1 MNRKFTTVLALDVVG
16 FSKLMSQDE
25 DRTLMNLQAR
35 RKIID
40 PLIEQK
46 GGRIFNTAGDSVLA
60 EFPSPVDAVECG
72 VQIQNKSVSINNQS
86 EEADKMSYR
95 IGLNMGEVLV
105 SDGDL
110 FGDAV
115 NVAARLEA
123 QAIEDGLCISQS
135 IFELVNMKVKVSY
148 EDAGE
153 LHLKNISQPVRAYN
167 VLKCKGATR
176 GLVSADAKPKVAI
189 SNAEAGSLAVM
200 LFKNLSNDEEQ
211 EYFCEGFSE
220 DLISALSRHKSLLVI
235 ASNASFSYSIKEKS
249 VSQIGTEMGVRY
261 LVEGK
266 VRKMG
271 KKMRI
276 SASLLSAEEE
286 NVIWSQN
293 FDTTLDEIFD
303 VQDEIVATIVAR
315 LVGKV
320 ESDQVKKLANKKP
333 DVMEAYDLV
342 LQGLE
347 FHRKSSVSAENNK
360 KALSLFTKATEIDP
374 NYARAFAWKTCSLAN
389 NSEWF
394 ADDMP
399 DGWMEDAFS
408 SINRAME
415 IDPDDP
421 EAHRIL
427 GAMKLLFEGDMEKAI
442 FHHKKAIEICPSDT
456 FHLARY
462 SVLLSYLGKPE
473 DAMEQIEKAL
483 RINPFGSDLMFETK
497 GVCAYLLEDYEAA
510 ISTFKNMQIE
520 TRVSLFY
527 SAACY
532 GLLGKTELAKDRLVL
547 AKTESGMEIDKFVTT
562 QLYQSEE
569 ISNKLTNDLT
579 SIEKGLV
586 LN

>member
-1 MNRKFTTVLALDVVG
+1 MQRKFTTVLALDVVG
-16 FSKLMSQDE
+16 FSKSMSIDE
-25 DRTLMNLQAR
+25 DRTLVNLQAR
-35 RKIID
+35 RKFVD
-40 PLIEQK
+40 QLIEQK

-60 EFPSPVDAVECG
+60 EFPNPVDAVECG

-86 EEADKMSYR
+86 DEADKMSFR

-123 QAIEDGLCISQS
+123 QAIPDGLCISES
-135 IFELVNMKVKVSY
+135 IFDLVNMKVKVSY

-153 LHLKNISQPVRAYN
+153 LNLKNIGRPVRAYN
-167 VLKCKGATR
+167 VLKCRGATR
-176 GLVSADAKPKVAI
+176 GLISADAEPKVFI
-189 SNAEAGSLAVM
+189 PQAEAGSVAIM
-200 LFKNLSNDEEQ
+200 LFKNLSNDDEQ
-211 EYFCEGFSE
+211 GYFCEGFSE
-220 DLISALSRHKSLLVI
+220 DLISALSRYKSLLVI
-235 ASNASFSYSIKEKS
+235 SSNASFSYSIKEKT
-249 VSQIGTEMGVRY
+249 VSQIGSELGVRY

-271 KKMRI
+271 PKMRI
-276 SASLLSAEEE
+276 SVSLLSAEDES
-286 NVIWSQN
+286 VIWSQN
-293 FDTTLDEIFD
+293 FDTTIDDIFD
-303 VQDEIVATIVAR
+303 VQDEIVATIVAK

-347 FHRKSSVSAENNK
+347 FHRKSSVSAQNNK
-360 KALSLFTKATEIDP
+360 KALSLFTQATEVDP

-394 ADDMP
+394 PNDMP
-399 DGWMEDAFS
+399 PNWMEDAFAS
-408 SINRAME
+408 VNRAME
-415 IDPDDP
+415 LDPDDP

-427 GAMKLLFEGDMEKAI
+427 GAIKLMFEGDMDKAI

-473 DAMEQIEKAL
+473 EAMGQIKKAL
-483 RINPFGSDLMFETK
+483 RINPFGSDLVFETQ
-497 GVCAYLLEDYEAA
+497 GVCGYLLKNYNEAL
-510 ISTFKNMQIE
+510 SSFKNMQIE
-520 TRVSLFY
+520 TRTSLFY
-527 SAACY
+527 AAACHNC
-532 GLLGKTELAKDRLVL
+532 LGQLEFAKNKLELAKTD
-547 AKTESGMEIDKFVTT
+547 SGMKIDKFVST
-562 QLYQSEE
+562 QLYQNEE
-569 ISNKLTNDLT
+569 ISNELKKNLS
-579 SIEKGLV
+579 SIEESV
-586 LN
+586 V

>member
-1 MNRKFTTVLALDVVG
+1 MQRKFTTVLALDVVG
-16 FSKLMSQDE
+16 FSKSMSIDE
-25 DRTLMNLQAR
+25 DRTLVNLQAR
-35 RKIID
+35 RKFVD
-40 PLIEQK
+40 QLIEQK

-60 EFPSPVDAVECG
+60 EFPNPVDAVECG

-86 EEADKMSYR
+86 DEADKMSFR

-123 QAIEDGLCISQS
+123 QAIPDGLCISES
-135 IFELVNMKVKVSY
+135 IFDLVNMKVKVSY

-153 LHLKNISQPVRAYN
+153 LNLKNIGRPVRAYN
-167 VLKCKGATR
+167 VLKCRGATR
-176 GLVSADAKPKVAI
+176 GLISADAEPKVFI
-189 SNAEAGSLAVM
+189 PQAEAGSVAIM
-200 LFKNLSNDEEQ
+200 LFKNLSNDDEQ
-211 EYFCEGFSE
+211 GYFCEGFSE
-220 DLISALSRHKSLLVI
+220 DLISALSRYKRLLVI
-235 ASNASFSYSIKEKS
+235 SSNASFSYSIKEKT
-249 VSQIGTEMGVRY
+249 VSQIGAELGVRY
-261 LVEGK
+261 LLEGK

-271 KKMRI
+271 SKMRI
-276 SASLLSAEEE
+276 SVSLLSAEDE

-293 FDTTLDEIFD
+293 FDTTIDDIFD
-303 VQDEIVATIVAR
+303 VQDEIVATIVAK

-347 FHRKSSVSAENNK
+347 FHRKSSVSAQNNK
-360 KALSLFTKATEIDP
+360 KALSLFTQATEVDP

-394 ADDMP
+394 PNDMP
-399 DGWMEDAFS
+399 PNWMEDAFAS
-408 SINRAME
+408 VNRAME
-415 IDPDDP
+415 LDPDDP

-427 GAMKLLFEGDMEKAI
+427 GAIKLMFEGDMDKAI

-473 DAMEQIEKAL
+473 EAMGQIEKAL
-483 RINPFGSDLMFETK
+483 RINPFGSDLMFETQ
-497 GVCAYLLEDYEAA
+497 GVCGYLLKNYNEAL
-510 ISTFKNMQIE
+510 SSFKNMQIE
-520 TRVSLFY
+520 TRTSLFY
-527 SAACY
+527 AAACHNC
-532 GLLGKTELAKDRLVL
+532 LGQLEFAKNKLELAKTD
-547 AKTESGMEIDKFVTT
+547 SGMKIDKFVST
-562 QLYQSEE
+562 QLYQNEE
-569 ISNKLTNDLT
+569 ISNQLKKNLS
-579 SIEKGLV
+579 SIEESV
-586 LN
+586 V

>member
-1 MNRKFTTVLALDVVG
+1 MQRKFTTVLALDVVG
-16 FSKLMSQDE
+16 FSKSMSIDE
-25 DRTLMNLQAR
+25 DRTLVNLQAR
-35 RKIID
+35 RKFVD
-40 PLIEQK
+40 QLIEQK

-60 EFPSPVDAVECG
+60 EFPNPVDAVECG

-86 EEADKMSYR
+86 DEADKMSFR

-123 QAIEDGLCISQS
+123 QAIPDGLCISES
-135 IFELVNMKVKVSY
+135 IFDLVNMKVKVSY

-153 LHLKNISQPVRAYN
+153 LNLKNIGRPVRAYN
-167 VLKCKGATR
+167 VLKCRGATR
-176 GLVSADAKPKVAI
+176 GLISADAEPKVFI
-189 SNAEAGSLAVM
+189 PQAEAGSVAIM
-200 LFKNLSNDEEQ
+200 LFKNLSNDDEQ
-211 EYFCEGFSE
+211 GYFCEGFSE
-220 DLISALSRHKSLLVI
+220 DLISALSRYKSLLVI
-235 ASNASFSYSIKEKS
+235 SSNASFSYSIKEKT
-249 VSQIGTEMGVRY
+249 VSQIGSELGVRY
-261 LVEGK
+261 LLEGK

-271 KKMRI
+271 PKMRI
-276 SASLLSAEEE
+276 SVSLLSAEDE

-293 FDTTLDEIFD
+293 FDTTIDDIFD
-303 VQDEIVATIVAR
+303 VQDEIVATIVAK

-347 FHRKSSVSAENNK
+347 FHRKSSVSAQNNK
-360 KALSLFTKATEIDP
+360 KALSLFTQATEVDP

-394 ADDMP
+394 PNDMP
-399 DGWMEDAFS
+399 PNWMEDAFAS
-408 SINRAME
+408 VNRAME
-415 IDPDDP
+415 LDPDDP

-427 GAMKLLFEGDMEKAI
+427 GAIKLMFEGDMDKAI

-473 DAMEQIEKAL
+473 EAMGQIEKAL
-483 RINPFGSDLMFETK
+483 RINPFGSDLMFETQ
-497 GVCAYLLEDYEAA
+497 GVCGYLLKNYNEAL
-510 ISTFKNMQIE
+510 SSFKNMQIE
-520 TRVSLFY
+520 TRTSLFY
-527 SAACY
+527 AAACHNC
-532 GLLGKTELAKDRLVL
+532 LGQLEFAKNKLELAKTD
-547 AKTESGMEIDKFVTT
+547 SGMKIDKFVST
-562 QLYQSEE
+562 QLYQNEE
-569 ISNKLTNDLT
+569 ISNELKKNLS
-579 SIEKGLV
+579 SIEESV
-586 LN
+586 V

>member
-1 MNRKFTTVLALDVVG
+1 MQRKFTTVLALDVVG
-16 FSKLMSQDE
+16 FSKSMSIDE
-25 DRTLMNLQAR
+25 DRTLVNLQAR
-35 RKIID
+35 RKFVD
-40 PLIEQK
+40 QLIEQK

-60 EFPSPVDAVECG
+60 EFPNPVDAVECG

-86 EEADKMSYR
+86 DEADKMSFR

-123 QAIEDGLCISQS
+123 QAIPDGLCISES
-135 IFELVNMKVKVSY
+135 IFDLVNMKVKVSY

-153 LHLKNISQPVRAYN
+153 LNLKNIGRPVRAYN
-167 VLKCKGATR
+167 VLKCRGATR
-176 GLVSADAKPKVAI
+176 GLISADAEPKVFI
-189 SNAEAGSLAVM
+189 PQAEAGSVAIM
-200 LFKNLSNDEEQ
+200 LFKNLSNDDEQ
-211 EYFCEGFSE
+211 GYFCEGFSE
-220 DLISALSRHKSLLVI
+220 DLISALSRYKSLLVI
-235 ASNASFSYSIKEKS
+235 SSNASFSYSIKEKT
-249 VSQIGTEMGVRY
+249 VSQIGSELGVRY

-271 KKMRI
+271 PKMRI
-276 SASLLSAEEE
+276 SVSLLSAEDE

-293 FDTTLDEIFD
+293 FDTTIDDIFD
-303 VQDEIVATIVAR
+303 VQDEIVATIVAK

-347 FHRKSSVSAENNK
+347 FHRKSSVSAQNNK
-360 KALSLFTKATEIDP
+360 KALSLFTQATEVDP

-394 ADDMP
+394 PNDMP
-399 DGWMEDAFS
+399 PNWMEDAFAS
-408 SINRAME
+408 VNRAME
-415 IDPDDP
+415 LDPDDP

-427 GAMKLLFEGDMEKAI
+427 GAIKLMFEGDMDKAI

-473 DAMEQIEKAL
+473 EAMGQIEKAL
-483 RINPFGSDLMFETK
+483 RINPFGSDLMFETQ
-497 GVCAYLLEDYEAA
+497 GVCGYLLKNYNEAL
-510 ISTFKNMQIE
+510 SSFKNMQIE
-520 TRVSLFY
+520 TRNSLFY
-527 SAACY
+527 AAACHNC
-532 GLLGKTELAKDRLVL
+532 LGQLEFAKNKLELAKTD
-547 AKTESGMEIDKFVTT
+547 SGMKIDKFVST
-562 QLYQSEE
+562 QLYQNEE
-569 ISNKLTNDLT
+569 ISNELKKNLSL
-579 SIEKGLV
+579 IEESV
-586 LN
+586 

>member
-1 MNRKFTTVLALDVVG
+1 MQRKFTTVLALDVVG
-16 FSKLMSQDE
+16 FSKSMSIDE
-25 DRTLMNLQAR
+25 DRTLVNLQAR
-35 RKIID
+35 RKFVD
-40 PLIEQK
+40 QLIEQK

-60 EFPSPVDAVECG
+60 EFPNPVDAVECG

-86 EEADKMSYR
+86 DEADKMSFR

-123 QAIEDGLCISQS
+123 QAIPDGLCISES
-135 IFELVNMKVKVSY
+135 IFDLVNMKVKVSY

-153 LHLKNISQPVRAYN
+153 LNLKNIGRPVRAYN
-167 VLKCKGATR
+167 VLKCRGATR
-176 GLVSADAKPKVAI
+176 GLISADAEPKVFI
-189 SNAEAGSLAVM
+189 PQAEAGSVAIM
-200 LFKNLSNDEEQ
+200 LFKNLSNDDEQ
-211 EYFCEGFSE
+211 GYFCEGFSE
-220 DLISALSRHKSLLVI
+220 DLISALSRYKSLLVI
-235 ASNASFSYSIKEKS
+235 SSNASFSYSIKEKT
-249 VSQIGTEMGVRY
+249 VSQIGAELGVRY
-261 LVEGK
+261 LLEGK

-271 KKMRI
+271 SKMRI
-276 SASLLSAEEE
+276 SVSLLSAEDE

-293 FDTTLDEIFD
+293 FDTTIDDIFD
-303 VQDEIVATIVAR
+303 VQDEIVATIVAK

-347 FHRKSSVSAENNK
+347 FHRKSSVSAQNNK
-360 KALSLFTKATEIDP
+360 KALSLFTQATEVDP

-394 ADDMP
+394 PNDMP
-399 DGWMEDAFS
+399 PNWMEDAFAS
-408 SINRAME
+408 VNRAME
-415 IDPDDP
+415 LDPDDP

-427 GAMKLLFEGDMEKAI
+427 GAIKLMFEGDMDKAI

-473 DAMEQIEKAL
+473 EAMGQIEKAL
-483 RINPFGSDLMFETK
+483 RINPFGSDLMFETQ
-497 GVCAYLLEDYEAA
+497 GVCGYLLKNYNEAL
-510 ISTFKNMQIE
+510 SSFKNMQIE
-520 TRVSLFY
+520 TRTSLFY
-527 SAACY
+527 AAACHNC
-532 GLLGKTELAKDRLVL
+532 LGQLEFAKNKLELAKTD
-547 AKTESGMEIDKFVTT
+547 SGMKIDKFVST

-569 ISNKLTNDLT
+569 ISNELKKNLS
-579 SIEKGLV
+579 SIEESV
-586 LN
+586 V

>member
-1 MNRKFTTVLALDVVG
+1 MQRKFTTVLALDVVG
-16 FSKLMSQDE
+16 FSKSMSIDE
-25 DRTLMNLQAR
+25 DRTLVNLQAR
-35 RKIID
+35 RKFVD
-40 PLIEQK
+40 QLIEQK

-60 EFPSPVDAVECG
+60 EFPNPVDAVECG

-86 EEADKMSYR
+86 DEADKMSFR

-123 QAIEDGLCISQS
+123 QAIPDGLCISES
-135 IFELVNMKVKVSY
+135 IFDLVNMKVKVSY

-153 LHLKNISQPVRAYN
+153 LNLKNIGRPVRAYN
-167 VLKCKGATR
+167 VLKCRGATR
-176 GLVSADAKPKVAI
+176 GLISADAEPKVFI
-189 SNAEAGSLAVM
+189 PQAEAGSVAIM
-200 LFKNLSNDEEQ
+200 LFKNLSNDDEQ
-211 EYFCEGFSE
+211 GYFCEGFSE
-220 DLISALSRHKSLLVI
+220 DLISALSRYKSLLVI
-235 ASNASFSYSIKEKS
+235 SSNASFSYSIKEKT
-249 VSQIGTEMGVRY
+249 VSQIGSELGVRY

-271 KKMRI
+271 PKMRI
-276 SASLLSAEEE
+276 SVSLLSAEDE

-293 FDTTLDEIFD
+293 FDTTIDDIFD
-303 VQDEIVATIVAR
+303 VQDEIVATIVAK

-347 FHRKSSVSAENNK
+347 FHRKSSVSAQNNK
-360 KALSLFTKATEIDP
+360 KALSLFTQATEVDP

-394 ADDMP
+394 PNDMP
-399 DGWMEDAFS
+399 PNWMEDAFAS
-408 SINRAME
+408 VNRAME
-415 IDPDDP
+415 LDPDDP

-427 GAMKLLFEGDMEKAI
+427 GAIKLMFEGDMDKAI

-473 DAMEQIEKAL
+473 EAMGQIEKAL
-483 RINPFGSDLMFETK
+483 RINPFGSDLVFETQ
-497 GVCAYLLEDYEAA
+497 GVCGYLLKNYNEAL
-510 ISTFKNMQIE
+510 SSFKNMQIE
-520 TRVSLFY
+520 TRNSLFY
-527 SAACY
+527 AAACHNC
-532 GLLGKTELAKDRLVL
+532 LGQLEFAKNKLELAKTD
-547 AKTESGMEIDKFVTT
+547 SGMKIDKFVST
-562 QLYQSEE
+562 QLYQNEE
-569 ISNKLTNDLT
+569 ISNELKKNLS
-579 SIEKGLV
+579 SIEESV
-586 LN
+586 V

>member
-1 MNRKFTTVLALDVVG
+1 MQRKFTTVLALDVVG
-16 FSKLMSQDE
+16 FSKSMSIDE
-25 DRTLMNLQAR
+25 DRTLVNLQAR
-35 RKIID
+35 RKFVD
-40 PLIEQK
+40 QLIEQK

-60 EFPSPVDAVECG
+60 EFPNPVDAVECG

-86 EEADKMSYR
+86 DEADKMSFR

-123 QAIEDGLCISQS
+123 QAIPDGLCISES
-135 IFELVNMKVKVSY
+135 IFDLVNMKVKVSY

-153 LHLKNISQPVRAYN
+153 LNLKNIGRPVRAYN
-167 VLKCKGATR
+167 VLKCRGATR
-176 GLVSADAKPKVAI
+176 GLISADAEPKVFI
-189 SNAEAGSLAVM
+189 PQAEAGSVAIM
-200 LFKNLSNDEEQ
+200 LFKNLSNDDEQ
-211 EYFCEGFSE
+211 GYFCEGFSE
-220 DLISALSRHKSLLVI
+220 DLISALSRYKSLLVI
-235 ASNASFSYSIKEKS
+235 SSNASFSYSIKEKT
-249 VSQIGTEMGVRY
+249 VSQIGSELGVRY

-271 KKMRI
+271 PKMRI
-276 SASLLSAEEE
+276 SVSLLSAEDE

-293 FDTTLDEIFD
+293 FDTTIDDIFD
-303 VQDEIVATIVAR
+303 VQDEIVATIVAK

-347 FHRKSSVSAENNK
+347 FHRKSSVSAQNNK
-360 KALSLFTKATEIDP
+360 KALSLFTQATEVDP

-394 ADDMP
+394 PNDMP
-399 DGWMEDAFS
+399 PNWMEDAFAS
-408 SINRAME
+408 VNRAME
-415 IDPDDP
+415 LDPDDP

-427 GAMKLLFEGDMEKAI
+427 GAIKLMFEGDMDKAI

-473 DAMEQIEKAL
+473 EAMGQIEKAL
-483 RINPFGSDLMFETK
+483 RINPFGSDLMFETQV
-497 GVCAYLLEDYEAA
+497 VCGYLLKNYNEAL
-510 ISTFKNMQIE
+510 SSFKNMQIE
-520 TRVSLFY
+520 TRNSLFY
-527 SAACY
+527 AAACHNC
-532 GLLGKTELAKDRLVL
+532 LGQLEFAKNKLELAKTD
-547 AKTESGMEIDKFVTT
+547 SGMKIDKFVST
-562 QLYQSEE
+562 QLYQNEE
-569 ISNKLTNDLT
+569 ISNQLKKNLS
-579 SIEKGLV
+579 SIEESV
-586 LN
+586 V

>member
-1 MNRKFTTVLALDVVG
+1 MQRKFTTVLALDVVG
-16 FSKLMSQDE
+16 FSKSMSIDE
-25 DRTLMNLQAR
+25 DRTLVNLQAR
-35 RKIID
+35 RKFVD
-40 PLIEQK
+40 QLIEQK

-60 EFPSPVDAVECG
+60 EFPNPVDAVECG
-72 VQIQNKSVSINNQS
+72 VQIQNKSVSINDQS
-86 EEADKMSYR
+86 DEADKMSFR

-123 QAIEDGLCISQS
+123 QAIPDGLCISES
-135 IFELVNMKVKVSY
+135 IFDLVNMKVKVSY

-153 LHLKNISQPVRAYN
+153 LNLKNIGRPVRAYN
-167 VLKCKGATR
+167 VLKCRGATR
-176 GLVSADAKPKVAI
+176 GLISADAEPKVFI
-189 SNAEAGSLAVM
+189 PQAEAGSVAIM
-200 LFKNLSNDEEQ
+200 LFKNLSNDDEQ
-211 EYFCEGFSE
+211 GYFCEGFSE
-220 DLISALSRHKSLLVI
+220 DLISALSRYKSLLVI
-235 ASNASFSYSIKEKS
+235 SSNASFSYSIKEKT
-249 VSQIGTEMGVRY
+249 VSQIGSELGVRY

-271 KKMRI
+271 PKMRI
-276 SASLLSAEEE
+276 SVSLLSAEDE

-293 FDTTLDEIFD
+293 FDTTIDDIFD
-303 VQDEIVATIVAR
+303 VQDEIVATIVAK

-347 FHRKSSVSAENNK
+347 FHRKSSVSAQNNK
-360 KALSLFTKATEIDP
+360 KALSLFTQATEVDP

-394 ADDMP
+394 PNDMP
-399 DGWMEDAFS
+399 PNWMEDAFAS
-408 SINRAME
+408 VNRAME
-415 IDPDDP
+415 LDPDDP

-427 GAMKLLFEGDMEKAI
+427 GAIKLMFEGDMDKAI

-473 DAMEQIEKAL
+473 EAMGQIKKAL
-483 RINPFGSDLMFETK
+483 RINPFGSDLVFETQ
-497 GVCAYLLEDYEAA
+497 GVCGYLLKNYNEAL
-510 ISTFKNMQIE
+510 SSFKNMQIE
-520 TRVSLFY
+520 TRTSLFY
-527 SAACY
+527 AAACHNC
-532 GLLGKTELAKDRLVL
+532 LGQLEFAKNKLELAKTD
-547 AKTESGMEIDKFVTT
+547 SGMKIDKFVST

-569 ISNKLTNDLT
+569 ISNELKKNLS
-579 SIEKGLV
+579 SIEESV
-586 LN
+586 V

>member
-1 MNRKFTTVLALDVVG
+1 MQRKFTTVLALDVVG
-16 FSKLMSQDE
+16 FSKSMSIDE
-25 DRTLMNLQAR
+25 DRTLVNLQAR
-35 RKIID
+35 RKFVD
-40 PLIEQK
+40 QLIEQK

-60 EFPSPVDAVECG
+60 EFPNPVDAVECG

-86 EEADKMSYR
+86 DEADKMSFR

-123 QAIEDGLCISQS
+123 QAIPDGLCISES
-135 IFELVNMKVKVSY
+135 IFDLVNMKVKVSY

-153 LHLKNISQPVRAYN
+153 LNLKNIGRPVRAYN
-167 VLKCKGATR
+167 VLKCRGATR
-176 GLVSADAKPKVAI
+176 GLISADAEPKVFI
-189 SNAEAGSLAVM
+189 PQAEAGSVAIM
-200 LFKNLSNDEEQ
+200 LFKNLSNDDEQ
-211 EYFCEGFSE
+211 GYFCEGFSE
-220 DLISALSRHKSLLVI
+220 DLISALSRYKSLLVI
-235 ASNASFSYSIKEKS
+235 SSNASFSYSIKEKT
-249 VSQIGTEMGVRY
+249 VSQIGAELGVRY
-261 LVEGK
+261 LLEGK

-271 KKMRI
+271 SKMRI
-276 SASLLSAEEE
+276 SVSLLSAEDE

-293 FDTTLDEIFD
+293 FDTTIDDIFD
-303 VQDEIVATIVAR
+303 VQDEIVATIVAK

-347 FHRKSSVSAENNK
+347 FHRKSSVSAQNNK
-360 KALSLFTKATEIDP
+360 KALSLFTQATEVDP

-394 ADDMP
+394 PNDMP
-399 DGWMEDAFS
+399 PNWMEDAFAS
-408 SINRAME
+408 VNRAME
-415 IDPDDP
+415 LDPDDP

-427 GAMKLLFEGDMEKAI
+427 GAIKLMFEGDMDKAI

-473 DAMEQIEKAL
+473 EAMGQIEKAL
-483 RINPFGSDLMFETK
+483 RINPFGSDLMFETQ
-497 GVCAYLLEDYEAA
+497 GVCGYLLKNYNEAL
-510 ISTFKNMQIE
+510 SSFKNMQIE
-520 TRVSLFY
+520 TRTSLFY
-527 SAACY
+527 AAACHNC
-532 GLLGKTELAKDRLVL
+532 LGQLEFAKNKLELAKTD
-547 AKTESGMEIDKFVTT
+547 SGMKIDKFVST
-562 QLYQSEE
+562 QLYQNEE
-569 ISNKLTNDLT
+569 ISNRLKKNLS
-579 SIEKGLV
+579 SIEESV
-586 LN
+586 V

>member
-1 MNRKFTTVLALDVVG
+1 
-16 FSKLMSQDE
+16 MSIDE
-25 DRTLMNLQAR
+25 DRTLVNLQAR
-35 RKIID
+35 RKFVD
-40 PLIEQK
+40 QLIEQK

-60 EFPSPVDAVECG
+60 EFPNPVDAVECG

-86 EEADKMSYR
+86 DEADKMSFR

-123 QAIEDGLCISQS
+123 QAIPDGLCISES
-135 IFELVNMKVKVSY
+135 IFDLVNMKVKVSY

-153 LHLKNISQPVRAYN
+153 LNLKNIGRPVRAYN
-167 VLKCKGATR
+167 VLKCRGATR
-176 GLVSADAKPKVAI
+176 GLISADAEPKVFI
-189 SNAEAGSLAVM
+189 PQAEAGSVAIM
-200 LFKNLSNDEEQ
+200 LFKNLSNDDEQ
-211 EYFCEGFSE
+211 GYFCEGFSE
-220 DLISALSRHKSLLVI
+220 DLISALSRYKSLLVI
-235 ASNASFSYSIKEKS
+235 SSNASFSYSIKEKT
-249 VSQIGTEMGVRY
+249 VSQIGAELGVRY
-261 LVEGK
+261 LLEGK

-271 KKMRI
+271 SKMRI
-276 SASLLSAEEE
+276 SVSLLSAEDE

-293 FDTTLDEIFD
+293 FDTTIDDIFD
-303 VQDEIVATIVAR
+303 VQDEIVATIVAK

-347 FHRKSSVSAENNK
+347 FHRKSSVSAQNNK
-360 KALSLFTKATEIDP
+360 KALSLFTQATEVDP

-394 ADDMP
+394 PNDMP
-399 DGWMEDAFS
+399 PNWMEDAFAS
-408 SINRAME
+408 VNRAME
-415 IDPDDP
+415 LDPDDP

-427 GAMKLLFEGDMEKAI
+427 GAIKLMFEGDMDKAI

-473 DAMEQIEKAL
+473 EAMGQIEKAL
-483 RINPFGSDLMFETK
+483 RINPFGSDLMFETQ
-497 GVCAYLLEDYEAA
+497 GVCGYLLKNYNEAL
-510 ISTFKNMQIE
+510 SSFKNMQIE
-520 TRVSLFY
+520 TRTSLFY
-527 SAACY
+527 AAACHNC
-532 GLLGKTELAKDRLVL
+532 LGQLEFAKNKLELAKTD
-547 AKTESGMEIDKFVTT
+547 SGMKIDKFVST
-562 QLYQSEE
+562 QLYQNEE
-569 ISNKLTNDLT
+569 ISNQLKKNLS
-579 SIEKGLV
+579 SIEESV
-586 LN
+586 V

>member
-123 QAIEDGLCISQS
+123 QALEDGLCISQS

-189 SNAEAGSLAVM
+189 SSAEAGSLAVM

-399 DGWMEDAFS
+399 DGWMEDMFS
-408 SINRAME
+408 SVNRAME

-427 GAMKLLFEGDMEKAI
+427 GAVKLLFEGDMEKAI

>member
-1 MNRKFTTVLALDVVG
+1 MQRKFTTVLALDVVG
-16 FSKLMSQDE
+16 FSKSMSIDE
-25 DRTLMNLQAR
+25 DRTLVNLQAR
-35 RKIID
+35 RKFVD
-40 PLIEQK
+40 QLIEQK

-60 EFPSPVDAVECG
+60 EFPNPVDAVECG

-86 EEADKMSYR
+86 DEADKMSFR

-123 QAIEDGLCISQS
+123 QAIPDGLCISES
-135 IFELVNMKVKVSY
+135 IFDLVNMKVKVSY

-153 LHLKNISQPVRAYN
+153 LNLKNIGRPVRAYN
-167 VLKCKGATR
+167 VLKCRGATR
-176 GLVSADAKPKVAI
+176 GLISADAEPKVFI
-189 SNAEAGSLAVM
+189 PQAEAGSVAIM
-200 LFKNLSNDEEQ
+200 LFKNLSNDDEQ
-211 EYFCEGFSE
+211 GYFCEGFSE
-220 DLISALSRHKSLLVI
+220 DLISALSRYKSLLVI
-235 ASNASFSYSIKEKS
+235 SSNASFSYSIKEKT
-249 VSQIGTEMGVRY
+249 VSQIGSELGVRY

-271 KKMRI
+271 PKMRI
-276 SASLLSAEEE
+276 SVSLLSAEDE

-293 FDTTLDEIFD
+293 FDTTIDDIFD
-303 VQDEIVATIVAR
+303 VQDEIVATIVAK
-315 LVGKV
+315 LFGKV

-347 FHRKSSVSAENNK
+347 FHRKSSVSAQNNK
-360 KALSLFTKATEIDP
+360 KALSLFTQATEVDP

-394 ADDMP
+394 PNDMP
-399 DGWMEDAFS
+399 PNWMEDAFAS
-408 SINRAME
+408 VNRAME
-415 IDPDDP
+415 LDPDDP

-427 GAMKLLFEGDMEKAI
+427 GAIKLMFEGDMDKAI

-473 DAMEQIEKAL
+473 EAMGQIEKAL
-483 RINPFGSDLMFETK
+483 RINPFGSDLMFETQ
-497 GVCAYLLEDYEAA
+497 GVCGYLLKNYNEAL
-510 ISTFKNMQIE
+510 SSFKNMQIE
-520 TRVSLFY
+520 TRTSLFY
-527 SAACY
+527 AAACHNC
-532 GLLGKTELAKDRLVL
+532 LGQLEFAKNKLELAKTD
-547 AKTESGMEIDKFVTT
+547 SGMKIDKFVST
-562 QLYQSEE
+562 QLYQNEE
-569 ISNKLTNDLT
+569 ISNELKKNLS
-579 SIEKGLV
+579 SIEESV
-586 LN
+586 V

>member
-1 MNRKFTTVLALDVVG
+1 MQRKFTTVLALDVVG
-16 FSKLMSQDE
+16 FSKSMSIDE
-25 DRTLMNLQAR
+25 DRTLVNLQAR
-35 RKIID
+35 RKFVD
-40 PLIEQK
+40 QLIEQK

-60 EFPSPVDAVECG
+60 EFPNPVDAVECG

-86 EEADKMSYR
+86 DEADKMSFR

-123 QAIEDGLCISQS
+123 QAIPDGLCISES
-135 IFELVNMKVKVSY
+135 IFDLVNMKVKVSY

-153 LHLKNISQPVRAYN
+153 LNLKNIGRPVRAYN
-167 VLKCKGATR
+167 VLKCRGATR
-176 GLVSADAKPKVAI
+176 GLISADAEPKVFI
-189 SNAEAGSLAVM
+189 PQAEAGSVAIM
-200 LFKNLSNDEEQ
+200 LFKNLSNDDEQ
-211 EYFCEGFSE
+211 GYFCEGFSE
-220 DLISALSRHKSLLVI
+220 DLISALSRYKSLLVI
-235 ASNASFSYSIKEKS
+235 SSNASFSYSIKEKT
-249 VSQIGTEMGVRY
+249 VSQIGSELGVRY

-271 KKMRI
+271 PKMRI
-276 SASLLSAEEE
+276 SVSLLSAEDE

-293 FDTTLDEIFD
+293 FDTTIDDIFD
-303 VQDEIVATIVAR
+303 VQDEIVATIVAK

-347 FHRKSSVSAENNK
+347 FHRKSSVSAQNNK
-360 KALSLFTKATEIDP
+360 KALSLFTQATEVDP

-394 ADDMP
+394 PNDMP
-399 DGWMEDAFS
+399 PNWMEDAFAS
-408 SINRAME
+408 VNRAME
-415 IDPDDP
+415 LDPDDP

-427 GAMKLLFEGDMEKAI
+427 GAIKLMFEGDMDKAI

-473 DAMEQIEKAL
+473 EAMGQIEKAL
-483 RINPFGSDLMFETK
+483 RINPFGSDLMFETQ
-497 GVCAYLLEDYEAA
+497 GVCGYLLKNYNEAL
-510 ISTFKNMQIE
+510 SSFKNMQIE
-520 TRVSLFY
+520 TRNSLFY
-527 SAACY
+527 AAACHNC
-532 GLLGKTELAKDRLVL
+532 LGQLEFAKNKLELAKTD
-547 AKTESGMEIDKFVTT
+547 SGMKIDKFVST

-569 ISNKLTNDLT
+569 ISNELKKNLS
-579 SIEKGLV
+579 SIEESV
-586 LN
+586 V

>member
-1 MNRKFTTVLALDVVG
+1 MQRKFTTVLALDVVG
-16 FSKLMSQDE
+16 FSKSMSIDE
-25 DRTLMNLQAR
+25 DRTLVNLQAR
-35 RKIID
+35 RKFVD
-40 PLIEQK
+40 QLIEQK

-60 EFPSPVDAVECG
+60 EFPNPVDAVECG

-86 EEADKMSYR
+86 DEADKMSFR

-123 QAIEDGLCISQS
+123 QAIPDGLCISES
-135 IFELVNMKVKVSY
+135 IFDLVNMKVKVSY

-153 LHLKNISQPVRAYN
+153 LNLKNIGRPVRAYN
-167 VLKCKGATR
+167 VLKCRGATR
-176 GLVSADAKPKVAI
+176 GLISADAEPKVFI
-189 SNAEAGSLAVM
+189 PQAEAGSVAIM
-200 LFKNLSNDEEQ
+200 LFKNLSNDDEQ
-211 EYFCEGFSE
+211 GYFCEGFSE
-220 DLISALSRHKSLLVI
+220 DLISALSRYKSLLVI
-235 ASNASFSYSIKEKS
+235 SSNASFSYSIKEKT
-249 VSQIGTEMGVRY
+249 VSQIGSELGVRY

-271 KKMRI
+271 PKMRI
-276 SASLLSAEEE
+276 SVSLLSAEDE

-293 FDTTLDEIFD
+293 FDTTIDDIFD
-303 VQDEIVATIVAR
+303 VQDEIVATIVAK

-347 FHRKSSVSAENNK
+347 FHRKSSVSAQNNK
-360 KALSLFTKATEIDP
+360 KALSLFTQATEVDP

-394 ADDMP
+394 PNDMP
-399 DGWMEDAFS
+399 PNWMEDAFAS
-408 SINRAME
+408 VNRAME
-415 IDPDDP
+415 LDPDDP

-427 GAMKLLFEGDMEKAI
+427 GAIKLMFEGDMDKAI

-473 DAMEQIEKAL
+473 EAMGQIKKAL
-483 RINPFGSDLMFETK
+483 RINPFGSDLVFETQ
-497 GVCAYLLEDYEAA
+497 GVCGYLLKNYNEAL
-510 ISTFKNMQIE
+510 SSFKNMQIE
-520 TRVSLFY
+520 TRNSLFY
-527 SAACY
+527 AAACHNC
-532 GLLGKTELAKDRLVL
+532 LGQLEFAKNKLELAKTD
-547 AKTESGMEIDKFVTT
+547 SGMKIDKFVST

-569 ISNKLTNDLT
+569 ISNELKKNLS
-579 SIEKGLV
+579 SIEESV
-586 LN
+586 V

>member
-1 MNRKFTTVLALDVVG
+1 MQRKFTTVLALDVVG
-16 FSKLMSQDE
+16 FSKSMSIDE
-25 DRTLMNLQAR
+25 DRTLVNLQAR
-35 RKIID
+35 RKFVD
-40 PLIEQK
+40 QLIEQK

-60 EFPSPVDAVECG
+60 EFPNPVDAVECG

-86 EEADKMSYR
+86 DEADKMSFR

-123 QAIEDGLCISQS
+123 QAIPDGLCISES
-135 IFELVNMKVKVSY
+135 IFDLVNMKVKVSY

-153 LHLKNISQPVRAYN
+153 LNLKNIGRPVRAYN
-167 VLKCKGATR
+167 VLKCRGATR
-176 GLVSADAKPKVAI
+176 GLISADAEPKVFI
-189 SNAEAGSLAVM
+189 PQAEAGSVAIM
-200 LFKNLSNDEEQ
+200 LFKNLSNDDEQ
-211 EYFCEGFSE
+211 GYFCEGFSE
-220 DLISALSRHKSLLVI
+220 DLISALSRYKSLLVI
-235 ASNASFSYSIKEKS
+235 SSNASFSYSIKEKT
-249 VSQIGTEMGVRY
+249 VSQIGAELGVRY
-261 LVEGK
+261 LLEGK

-271 KKMRI
+271 SKMRI
-276 SASLLSAEEE
+276 SVSLLSAEDE

-293 FDTTLDEIFD
+293 FDTTIDDIFD
-303 VQDEIVATIVAR
+303 VQDEIVATIVAK

-347 FHRKSSVSAENNK
+347 FHRKSSVSAQNNK
-360 KALSLFTKATEIDP
+360 KALSLFTQATEVDP

-394 ADDMP
+394 PNDMP
-399 DGWMEDAFS
+399 PNWMEDAFAS
-408 SINRAME
+408 VNRAME
-415 IDPDDP
+415 LDPDDP

-427 GAMKLLFEGDMEKAI
+427 GAIKLMFEGDMDKAI

-473 DAMEQIEKAL
+473 EAMGQIEKAL
-483 RINPFGSDLMFETK
+483 RINPFGSDLMFETQ
-497 GVCAYLLEDYEAA
+497 GVCGYLLKNYNEAL
-510 ISTFKNMQIE
+510 SSFKNMQIE
-520 TRVSLFY
+520 TRTSLFY
-527 SAACY
+527 AAACHNC
-532 GLLGKTELAKDRLVL
+532 LGQLEFAKNKLELAKTD
-547 AKTESGMEIDKFVTT
+547 SGMKIDKFVST

-569 ISNKLTNDLT
+569 ISNELKKNLSL
-579 SIEKGLV
+579 IEESV
-586 LN
+586 V

>member
-189 SNAEAGSLAVM
+189 SSAEAGSLAVM

-532 GLLGKTELAKDRLVL
+532 GLLRKTELAKDRLVL

>member
-1 MNRKFTTVLALDVVG
+1 MQRKFTTVLALDVVG
-16 FSKLMSQDE
+16 FSKSMSIDE
-25 DRTLMNLQAR
+25 DRTLVNLQAR
-35 RKIID
+35 RKFVD
-40 PLIEQK
+40 QLIEQK

-60 EFPSPVDAVECG
+60 EFPNPVDAVECG

-86 EEADKMSYR
+86 DEADKMSFR

-123 QAIEDGLCISQS
+123 QAIPDGLCISES
-135 IFELVNMKVKVSY
+135 IFDLVNMKVKVSY

-153 LHLKNISQPVRAYN
+153 LNLKNIGRPVRAYN
-167 VLKCKGATR
+167 VLKCRGATR
-176 GLVSADAKPKVAI
+176 GLISADAEPKVFI
-189 SNAEAGSLAVM
+189 PQAEAGSVAIM
-200 LFKNLSNDEEQ
+200 LFKNLSNDDEQ
-211 EYFCEGFSE
+211 GYFCEGFSE
-220 DLISALSRHKSLLVI
+220 DLISALSRYKSLLVI
-235 ASNASFSYSIKEKS
+235 SSNASFSYSIKEKT
-249 VSQIGTEMGVRY
+249 VSQIGAELGVRY
-261 LVEGK
+261 LLEGK

-271 KKMRI
+271 SKMRI
-276 SASLLSAEEE
+276 SVSLLSAEDE

-293 FDTTLDEIFD
+293 FDTTIDDIFD
-303 VQDEIVATIVAR
+303 VQDEIVATIVAK

-347 FHRKSSVSAENNK
+347 FHRKSSVSAQNNK
-360 KALSLFTKATEIDP
+360 KALSLFTQATEVDP

-394 ADDMP
+394 PNDMP
-399 DGWMEDAFS
+399 PNWMEDAFAS
-408 SINRAME
+408 VNRAME
-415 IDPDDP
+415 LDPDDP

-427 GAMKLLFEGDMEKAI
+427 GAIKLMFEGDMDKAI

-473 DAMEQIEKAL
+473 EAMGQIEKAL
-483 RINPFGSDLMFETK
+483 RINPFGSDLMFETQ
-497 GVCAYLLEDYEAA
+497 GVCGYLLKNYNEAL
-510 ISTFKNMQIE
+510 SSFKNMQIE
-520 TRVSLFY
+520 TRTSLFY
-527 SAACY
+527 AAACHNC
-532 GLLGKTELAKDRLVL
+532 LGQLEFAKNKLELAKTD
-547 AKTESGMEIDKFVTT
+547 SGMKIDKFVST
-562 QLYQSEE
+562 QLYQNEE
-569 ISNKLTNDLT
+569 ISNQLKKNLS
-579 SIEKGLV
+579 SIEESV
-586 LN
+586 V

>member
-1 MNRKFTTVLALDVVG
+1 MQRKFTTVLALDVVG
-16 FSKLMSQDE
+16 FSKSMSIDE
-25 DRTLMNLQAR
+25 DRTLVNLQAR
-35 RKIID
+35 RKFVD
-40 PLIEQK
+40 QLIEQK

-60 EFPSPVDAVECG
+60 EFPNPVDAVECG

-86 EEADKMSYR
+86 DEADKMSFR

-123 QAIEDGLCISQS
+123 QAIPDGLCISES
-135 IFELVNMKVKVSY
+135 IFDLVNMKVKVSY

-153 LHLKNISQPVRAYN
+153 LNLKNIGRPVRAYN
-167 VLKCKGATR
+167 VLKCRGATR
-176 GLVSADAKPKVAI
+176 GLISADAEPKVFI
-189 SNAEAGSLAVM
+189 PQAEAGSVAIM
-200 LFKNLSNDEEQ
+200 LFKNLSNDDEQ
-211 EYFCEGFSE
+211 GYFCEGFSE
-220 DLISALSRHKSLLVI
+220 DLISALSRYKSLLVI
-235 ASNASFSYSIKEKS
+235 SSNASFSYSIKEKT
-249 VSQIGTEMGVRY
+249 VSQIGSELGVRY

-271 KKMRI
+271 PKMRI
-276 SASLLSAEEE
+276 SVSLLSAEDE

-293 FDTTLDEIFD
+293 FDTTIDDIFD
-303 VQDEIVATIVAR
+303 VQDEIVATIVAK

-347 FHRKSSVSAENNK
+347 FHRKSSVSAQNNK
-360 KALSLFTKATEIDP
+360 KALSLFTQATEVDP

-394 ADDMP
+394 PNDMP
-399 DGWMEDAFS
+399 PNWMEDAFAS
-408 SINRAME
+408 VNRAME
-415 IDPDDP
+415 LDPDDP

-427 GAMKLLFEGDMEKAI
+427 GAIKLMFEGDMDKAI

-473 DAMEQIEKAL
+473 EAMGQIKKAL
-483 RINPFGSDLMFETK
+483 RINPFGSDLVFETQ
-497 GVCAYLLEDYEAA
+497 GVCGYLLKNYNEAL
-510 ISTFKNMQIE
+510 SSFKNMQIE
-520 TRVSLFY
+520 TRTSLFY
-527 SAACY
+527 AAACHNC
-532 GLLGKTELAKDRLVL
+532 LGQLEFAKNKLELAKTD
-547 AKTESGMEIDKFVTT
+547 SGMKIDKFVST
-562 QLYQSEE
+562 QLYQNEE
-569 ISNKLTNDLT
+569 ISNQLKKNLS
-579 SIEKGLV
+579 SIEESV
-586 LN
+586 V

>member
-1 MNRKFTTVLALDVVG
+1 MQRKFTTVLALDVVG
-16 FSKLMSQDE
+16 FSKSMSIDE
-25 DRTLMNLQAR
+25 DRTLVNLQAR
-35 RKIID
+35 RKFVD
-40 PLIEQK
+40 QLIEQK

-60 EFPSPVDAVECG
+60 EFPNPVDAVECG

-86 EEADKMSYR
+86 DEADKMSFR

-123 QAIEDGLCISQS
+123 QAIPDGLCISES
-135 IFELVNMKVKVSY
+135 IFDLVNMKVKVSY

-153 LHLKNISQPVRAYN
+153 LNLKNIGRPVRAYN
-167 VLKCKGATR
+167 VLKCRGATR
-176 GLVSADAKPKVAI
+176 GLISADAEPKVFI
-189 SNAEAGSLAVM
+189 PQAEAGSVAIM
-200 LFKNLSNDEEQ
+200 LFKNLSNDDEQ
-211 EYFCEGFSE
+211 GYFCEGFSE
-220 DLISALSRHKSLLVI
+220 DLISALSRYKSLLVI
-235 ASNASFSYSIKEKS
+235 SSNASFSYSIKEKT
-249 VSQIGTEMGVRY
+249 VSQIGSELGVRY

-271 KKMRI
+271 PKMRI
-276 SASLLSAEEE
+276 SVSLLSAEDE

-293 FDTTLDEIFD
+293 FDTTIDDIFD
-303 VQDEIVATIVAR
+303 VQDEIVATIVAK

-347 FHRKSSVSAENNK
+347 FHRKSSVSAQNNK
-360 KALSLFTKATEIDP
+360 KALSLFTQATEVDP

-394 ADDMP
+394 PNDMP
-399 DGWMEDAFS
+399 PNWMEDAFAS
-408 SINRAME
+408 VNRAME
-415 IDPDDP
+415 LDPDDP

-427 GAMKLLFEGDMEKAI
+427 GAIKLMFEGDMDKAI

-473 DAMEQIEKAL
+473 EAMGQIEKAL
-483 RINPFGSDLMFETK
+483 RINPFGSDLVFETQ
-497 GVCAYLLEDYEAA
+497 GVCGYLLKNYNEAL
-510 ISTFKNMQIE
+510 SSFKNMQIE
-520 TRVSLFY
+520 TRTSLFY
-527 SAACY
+527 AAACHNC
-532 GLLGKTELAKDRLVL
+532 LGQLEFAKNKLELAKTD
-547 AKTESGMEIDKFVTT
+547 SGMKIDKFVST
-562 QLYQSEE
+562 QLYQNEE
-569 ISNKLTNDLT
+569 ISNELKKNLSL
-579 SIEKGLV
+579 IEESV
-586 LN
+586 V

>member
-1 MNRKFTTVLALDVVG
+1 MQRKFTTVLALDVVG
-16 FSKLMSQDE
+16 FSKSMSIDE
-25 DRTLMNLQAR
+25 DRTLVNLQAR
-35 RKIID
+35 RKFVD
-40 PLIEQK
+40 QLIEQK

-60 EFPSPVDAVECG
+60 EFPNPVDAVECG

-86 EEADKMSYR
+86 DEADKMSFR

-123 QAIEDGLCISQS
+123 QAIPDGLCISES
-135 IFELVNMKVKVSY
+135 IFDLVNMKVKVSY

-153 LHLKNISQPVRAYN
+153 LNLKNIGRPVRAYN
-167 VLKCKGATR
+167 VLKCRGATR
-176 GLVSADAKPKVAI
+176 GLISADAEPKVFI
-189 SNAEAGSLAVM
+189 PQAEAGSVAIM
-200 LFKNLSNDEEQ
+200 LFKNLSNDDEQ
-211 EYFCEGFSE
+211 GYFCEGFSE
-220 DLISALSRHKSLLVI
+220 DLISALSRYKSLLVI
-235 ASNASFSYSIKEKS
+235 SSNASFSYSIKEKT
-249 VSQIGTEMGVRY
+249 VSQIGSELGVRY

-271 KKMRI
+271 SKMRI
-276 SASLLSAEEE
+276 SVSLLSAEDE

-293 FDTTLDEIFD
+293 FDTTIDDIFD
-303 VQDEIVATIVAR
+303 VQDDIVATIVAK

-347 FHRKSSVSAENNK
+347 FHRKSSVSAQNNK
-360 KALSLFTKATEIDP
+360 KALSLFTQATEVDP

-394 ADDMP
+394 PNDMP
-399 DGWMEDAFS
+399 PNWMEDAFAS
-408 SINRAME
+408 VNRAME
-415 IDPDDP
+415 LDPDDP

-427 GAMKLLFEGDMEKAI
+427 GAIKLMFEGDMDKAI

-473 DAMEQIEKAL
+473 EAMGQIEKAL
-483 RINPFGSDLMFETK
+483 RINPFGSDLMFETQ
-497 GVCAYLLEDYEAA
+497 GVCGYLLKNYNEAL
-510 ISTFKNMQIE
+510 SSFKNMQIE
-520 TRVSLFY
+520 TRTSLFY
-527 SAACY
+527 AAACHNC
-532 GLLGKTELAKDRLVL
+532 LGQLEFAKNKLELAKTD
-547 AKTESGMEIDKFVTT
+547 SGMKIDKFVST
-562 QLYQSEE
+562 QLYQNEE
-569 ISNKLTNDLT
+569 ISNQLKKNLS
-579 SIEKGLV
+579 SIEESV
-586 LN
+586 V

>member
-1 MNRKFTTVLALDVVG
+1 
-16 FSKLMSQDE
+16 MSQDE

-189 SNAEAGSLAVM
+189 SSAEAGSLAVM

>member
-1 MNRKFTTVLALDVVG
+1 MQRKFTTVLALDVVG
-16 FSKLMSQDE
+16 FSKSMSIDE
-25 DRTLMNLQAR
+25 DRTLVNLQAR
-35 RKIID
+35 RKFVD
-40 PLIEQK
+40 QLIEQK

-60 EFPSPVDAVECG
+60 EFPNPVDAVECG

-86 EEADKMSYR
+86 DEADKMSFR

-123 QAIEDGLCISQS
+123 QAIPDGLCISES
-135 IFELVNMKVKVSY
+135 IFDLVNMKVKVSY

-153 LHLKNISQPVRAYN
+153 LNLKNIGRPVRAYN
-167 VLKCKGATR
+167 VLKCRGATR
-176 GLVSADAKPKVAI
+176 GLISADAEPKVFI
-189 SNAEAGSLAVM
+189 PQAEAGSVAIM
-200 LFKNLSNDEEQ
+200 LFKNLSNDDEQ
-211 EYFCEGFSE
+211 GYFCEGFSE
-220 DLISALSRHKSLLVI
+220 DLISALSRYKSLLVI
-235 ASNASFSYSIKEKS
+235 SSNASFSYSIKEKT
-249 VSQIGTEMGVRY
+249 VSQIGSELGVRY

-271 KKMRI
+271 PKMRI
-276 SASLLSAEEE
+276 SVSLLSAEDES
-286 NVIWSQN
+286 VIWSQN
-293 FDTTLDEIFD
+293 FDTTIDDIFD
-303 VQDEIVATIVAR
+303 VQDEIVATIVAK

-347 FHRKSSVSAENNK
+347 FHRKSSVSAQNNK
-360 KALSLFTKATEIDP
+360 KALSLFTQATEVDP

-394 ADDMP
+394 PNDMP
-399 DGWMEDAFS
+399 PNWMEDAFAS
-408 SINRAME
+408 VNRAME
-415 IDPDDP
+415 LDPDDP

-427 GAMKLLFEGDMEKAI
+427 GAIKLMFEGDMDKAI

-473 DAMEQIEKAL
+473 EAMGQIEKAL
-483 RINPFGSDLMFETK
+483 RINPFGSDLMFETQ
-497 GVCAYLLEDYEAA
+497 GVCGYLLKNYNEAL
-510 ISTFKNMQIE
+510 SSFKNMQIE
-520 TRVSLFY
+520 TRTSLFY
-527 SAACY
+527 AAACHNC
-532 GLLGKTELAKDRLVL
+532 LGQLEFAKNKLELAKTD
-547 AKTESGMEIDKFVTT
+547 SGMKIDKFVST
-562 QLYQSEE
+562 QLYQNEE
-569 ISNKLTNDLT
+569 ISNQLKKNLS
-579 SIEKGLV
+579 SIEESV
-586 LN
+586 V

>member
-1 MNRKFTTVLALDVVG
+1 MQRKFTTVLALDVVG
-16 FSKLMSQDE
+16 FSKSMSIDE
-25 DRTLMNLQAR
+25 DRTLVNLQAR
-35 RKIID
+35 RKFVD
-40 PLIEQK
+40 QLIEQK

-60 EFPSPVDAVECG
+60 EFPNPVDAVECG

-86 EEADKMSYR
+86 DEADKMSFR

-123 QAIEDGLCISQS
+123 QAIPDGLCISES
-135 IFELVNMKVKVSY
+135 IFDLVNMKVKVSY

-153 LHLKNISQPVRAYN
+153 LNLKNIGRPVRAYN
-167 VLKCKGATR
+167 VLKCRGATR
-176 GLVSADAKPKVAI
+176 GLISADAEPKVFI
-189 SNAEAGSLAVM
+189 PQAEAGSVAIM
-200 LFKNLSNDEEQ
+200 LFKNLSNDDEQ
-211 EYFCEGFSE
+211 GYFCEGFSE
-220 DLISALSRHKSLLVI
+220 DLISALSRYKSLLVI
-235 ASNASFSYSIKEKS
+235 SSNASFSYSIKEKT
-249 VSQIGTEMGVRY
+249 VSQIGSELGVRY

-271 KKMRI
+271 PKMRI
-276 SASLLSAEEE
+276 SVSLLSAEDE

-293 FDTTLDEIFD
+293 FDTTIDDIFD
-303 VQDEIVATIVAR
+303 VQDEIVATIVAK

-347 FHRKSSVSAENNK
+347 FHRKSSVSAQNNK
-360 KALSLFTKATEIDP
+360 KALSLFTQATEVDP

-394 ADDMP
+394 PNDMP
-399 DGWMEDAFS
+399 PNWMEDAFAS
-408 SINRAME
+408 VNRAME
-415 IDPDDP
+415 LDPDDP

-427 GAMKLLFEGDMEKAI
+427 GAIKLMFEGDMDKAI

-473 DAMEQIEKAL
+473 EAMGQIEKAL
-483 RINPFGSDLMFETK
+483 RINPFGSDLMFETQ
-497 GVCAYLLEDYEAA
+497 GVCGYLLKNYNEAL
-510 ISTFKNMQIE
+510 SSFKNMQIE
-520 TRVSLFY
+520 TRNSLFY
-527 SAACY
+527 AAACHNC
-532 GLLGKTELAKDRLVL
+532 LGQLEFAKNKLELAKTD
-547 AKTESGMEIDKFVTT
+547 SGMKIDKFVST
-562 QLYQSEE
+562 QLYQNEE
-569 ISNKLTNDLT
+569 ISNELKKNLSL
-579 SIEKGLV
+579 IEESV
-586 LN
+586 V

>member
-1 MNRKFTTVLALDVVG
+1 MQRKFTTVLALDVVG
-16 FSKLMSQDE
+16 FSKSMSIDE
-25 DRTLMNLQAR
+25 DRTLVNLQAR
-35 RKIID
+35 RKFVD
-40 PLIEQK
+40 QLIEQK

-60 EFPSPVDAVECG
+60 EFPNPVDAVECG

-86 EEADKMSYR
+86 DEADKMSFR

-123 QAIEDGLCISQS
+123 QAIPDGLCISES
-135 IFELVNMKVKVSY
+135 IFDLVNMKVKVSY

-153 LHLKNISQPVRAYN
+153 LNLKNIGRPVRAYN
-167 VLKCKGATR
+167 VLKCRGATR
-176 GLVSADAKPKVAI
+176 GLISADAEPKVFI
-189 SNAEAGSLAVM
+189 PQAEAGSVAIM
-200 LFKNLSNDEEQ
+200 LFKNLSNDDEQ
-211 EYFCEGFSE
+211 GYFCEGFSE
-220 DLISALSRHKSLLVI
+220 DLISALSRYKSLLVI
-235 ASNASFSYSIKEKS
+235 SSNASFSYSIKEKT
-249 VSQIGTEMGVRY
+249 VSQIGSELGVRY

-271 KKMRI
+271 PKMRI
-276 SASLLSAEEE
+276 SVSLLSAEDE
-286 NVIWSQN
+286 NVILSQN
-293 FDTTLDEIFD
+293 FDTTIDDIFD
-303 VQDEIVATIVAR
+303 VQDEIVATIVAK

-347 FHRKSSVSAENNK
+347 FHRKSSVSAQNNK
-360 KALSLFTKATEIDP
+360 KALSLFTQATEVDP

-394 ADDMP
+394 PNDMP
-399 DGWMEDAFS
+399 PNWMEDAFAS
-408 SINRAME
+408 VNRAME
-415 IDPDDP
+415 LDPDDP

-427 GAMKLLFEGDMEKAI
+427 GAIKLMFEGDMDKAI

-473 DAMEQIEKAL
+473 EAMGQIEKAL
-483 RINPFGSDLMFETK
+483 RINPFGSDLMFETQ
-497 GVCAYLLEDYEAA
+497 GVCGYLLKNYNEAL
-510 ISTFKNMQIE
+510 SSFKNMQIE
-520 TRVSLFY
+520 TRTSLFY
-527 SAACY
+527 AAACHNC
-532 GLLGKTELAKDRLVL
+532 LGQLEFAKNKLELAKTD
-547 AKTESGMEIDKFVTT
+547 SGMKIDKFVST
-562 QLYQSEE
+562 QLYQNEE
-569 ISNKLTNDLT
+569 ISNELKKNLSL
-579 SIEKGLV
+579 IEESV
-586 LN
+586 V

>member
-16 FSKLMSQDE
+16 FSKLMSLDE
-25 DRTLMNLQAR
+25 DRTLMNLKAR

-60 EFPSPVDAVECG
+60 EFPNPVDAVECG
-72 VQIQNKSVSINNQS
+72 VQIQNKSVSINSQS

-110 FGDAV
+110 FGGAV

-123 QAIEDGLCISQS
+123 QAIADGLCISQS
-135 IFELVNMKVKVSY
+135 IFDLVNMKVKVSY

-176 GLVSADAKPKVAI
+176 GLVSADAEPKVTVA
-189 SNAEAGSLAVM
+189 SAEAGSLAVM

-249 VSQIGTEMGVRY
+249 APQIGTEMGVRY

-271 KKMRI
+271 QKMRI

-303 VQDEIVATIVAR
+303 VQDEIVATIVAM

-360 KALSLFTKATEIDP
+360 KALSLFTKATEVDP

-394 ADDMP
+394 AEDMP
-399 DGWMEDAFS
+399 DGWMEDMFS
-408 SINRAME
+408 SVNRAME

-427 GAMKLLFEGDMEKAI
+427 GAVKLLFEGDMEKAI

-473 DAMEQIEKAL
+473 DAMEQIDKAL

-532 GLLGKTELAKDRLVL
+532 GVLGKTDLAKDRLSL
-547 AKTESGMEIDKFVTT
+547 AKNESGMDIDKFVAT
-562 QLYQSEE
+562 QLYQSDE
-569 ISNKLTNDLT
+569 ISNKLKSNLL
-579 SIEKGLV
+579 SIEEGLV
-586 LN
+586 VS